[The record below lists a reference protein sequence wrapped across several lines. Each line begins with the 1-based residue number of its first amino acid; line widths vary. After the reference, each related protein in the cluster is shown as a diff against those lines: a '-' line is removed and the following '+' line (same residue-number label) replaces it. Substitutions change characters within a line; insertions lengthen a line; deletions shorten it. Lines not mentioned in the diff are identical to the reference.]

1 MKKNESNFFSL
12 SKAATFWTKDDFV
25 FFCPTERKKERL
37 HRIFLFFPKQKKKK
51 KRDHKKIKTS
61 QNYLCTYIIYT
72 LPLPVRTH
80 TLWTRFDH
88 PLLFEATSALFLTK
102 ETRFFCVSNEEPN
115 GSGDLLNDFE
125 SGLRFWTVSFYISH
139 LDLH

>member
-25 FFCPTERKKERL
+25 FFCPRKKERKTPSNL
-37 HRIFLFFPKQKKKK
+37 FIFSQTKKEK

>member
-1 MKKNESNFFSL
+1 MNPIFL

-25 FFCPTERKKERL
+25 FFCPQKERKTSSNLFIFSQTKKE
-37 HRIFLFFPKQKKKK
+37 KK
-51 KRDHKKIKTS
+51 KRPQKNKDITKLSLHIYK
-61 QNYLCTYIIYT
+61 YT

>member
-51 KRDHKKIKTS
+51 RPQKNKDITKLSLHIYK
-61 QNYLCTYIIYT
+61 YT